1 MNFLLLV
8 LVSYW
13 LLQCENV
20 IFDLFYM
27 VVNWMFWSFGLLVLM
42 VSQLWFIQTFTV
54 LEKRRSACSQFIS
67 SAYTLFLCFWIKKGR
82 HSATGW
88 EIRSSGNKKPRVE
101 LEIKPCGV
109 NGPPAWP
116 LQIIIRSQVSW
127 FHYQQTPSSQRR
139 AWIHIHTLYILLS
152 HTRHYYSLY

>member
-42 VSQLWFIQTFTV
+42 VSQLLFIQTFTV
-54 LEKRRSACSQFIS
+54 SEKRCSACSRFIS
-67 SAYTLFLCFWIKKGR
+67 SAYTSFLCFSSKKGR

-88 EIRSSGNKKPRVE
+88 EIRSS
-101 LEIKPCGV
+101 GV

-116 LQIIIRSQVSW
+116 LQIIIRSQVSR